1 MDSEG
6 WMGEG
11 GEVIIGQKVVNLEG
25 NNVLV
30 LC

>member
-1 MDSEG
+1 VDGEG

-11 GEVIIGQKVVNLEG
+11 GEVIIEQKVVNLEG